1 MPWVSKLSTHG
12 NRNPI
17 LGRSWGL
24 GVLVRPITFTMQ
36 TALPSIVS
44 EALKKL
50 AALIDL
56 NDEPGFD

>member
-1 MPWVSKLSTHG
+1 
-12 NRNPI
+12 
-17 LGRSWGL
+17 
-24 GVLVRPITFTMQ
+24 MQ
-36 TALPSIVS
+36 PALPSIVS